1 MTEPILVRLCTT
13 DDLDALGRREPHP
26 NARYAEGHFER
37 QQQGDYFF
45 ALAVRGDVQLGT
57 SVLDCREDNLL
68 QPELKS
74 LWVYPESRR
83 QGAARALTRFLE
95 QQAIDLGFDEIF
107 LRVDPQNAALQSRL
121 AETFAGRRPCAPAT
135 LAEERATNPFL
146 RITELRPALGLENA
160 SDAQVFGQLRSMKDT
175 F

>member
-107 LRVDPQNAALQSRL
+107 LRVDPQNAAAIPMYISLDYTPTGDHRL
-121 AETFAGRRPCAPAT
+121 TTYEYVD
-135 LAEERATNPFL
+135 
-146 RITELRPALGLENA
+146 ALGNTHSREEM
-160 SDAQVFGQLRSMKDT
+160 DAIYRKSLRLLR
-175 F
+175 

>member
-45 ALAVRGDVQLGT
+45 ALAVRGDVQWGT

-107 LRVDPQNAALQSRL
+107 LRVDPQNAAAIPMYISLDYTPTGDHRL
-121 AETFAGRRPCAPAT
+121 TTYEYVD
-135 LAEERATNPFL
+135 
-146 RITELRPALGLENA
+146 ALGNTHSREEM
-160 SDAQVFGQLRSMKDT
+160 DAIYRKSLRLLR
-175 F
+175 

>member
-107 LRVDPQNAALQSRL
+107 LRVDPQNAAAIPMYISLDYTPTGDHRL
-121 AETFAGRRPCAPAT
+121 TTYEYVD
-135 LAEERATNPFL
+135 
-146 RITELRPALGLENA
+146 ALGNTHSREEM
-160 SDAQVFGQLRSMKDT
+160 DAIYRKSLRRLR
-175 F
+175 

>member
-1 MTEPILVRLCTT
+1 MTEPIVVRLCTA
-13 DDLDALGRREPHP
+13 DDLAALARREPHP

-37 QQQGDYFF
+37 QQEGDYFF
-45 ALAVRGDVQLGT
+45 AIAVRGDAELGT
-57 SVLDCREDNLL
+57 SVLDCRDDNLL

-107 LRVDPQNAALQSRL
+107 LRVDPQNAAAIPMYISLDYTPTGDHKLTTYEYVDGLGNTHSR
-121 AETFAGRRPCAPAT
+121 
-135 LAEERATNPFL
+135 EEMDAIYRKSL
-146 RITELRPALGLENA
+146 RLLR
-160 SDAQVFGQLRSMKDT
+160 
-175 F
+175 

>member
-45 ALAVRGDVQLGT
+45 AIAVRGDVQLGT

-107 LRVDPQNAALQSRL
+107 LRVDPQNAAAIPMYISLDYTPTGDHRL
-121 AETFAGRRPCAPAT
+121 TTYEYVD
-135 LAEERATNPFL
+135 
-146 RITELRPALGLENA
+146 ALGNTHSREEM
-160 SDAQVFGQLRSMKDT
+160 DAIYRKSLRLLR
-175 F
+175 

>member
-1 MTEPILVRLCTT
+1 MTEPILVRLCTA
-13 DDLDALGRREPHP
+13 DDLAALGRREPHP
-26 NARYAEGHFER
+26 NARYAEGHYER

-57 SVLDCREDNLL
+57 SVLDCRADNLL

-107 LRVDPQNAALQSRL
+107 LRVDPQNAAAIPMYISLDYTPTGDHKL
-121 AETFAGRRPCAPAT
+121 TTYEYVD
-135 LAEERATNPFL
+135 
-146 RITELRPALGLENA
+146 ALGNTHSREEM
-160 SDAQVFGQLRSMKDT
+160 DAIYRKSLRLLR
-175 F
+175 

>member
-45 ALAVRGDVQLGT
+45 AIAVRGDVQLGT

-107 LRVDPQNAALQSRL
+107 LRVDPQNAAAIPMYISLDYTPSGDHRL
-121 AETFAGRRPCAPAT
+121 TSYEAVDAT
-135 LAEERATNPFL
+135 GGIQLGERLDAVYRKSLLAH
-146 RITELRPALGLENA
+146 
-160 SDAQVFGQLRSMKDT
+160 
-175 F
+175 